1 MRIKNKTSDTNENN
15 IFWVTMTDL
24 MTALVLVFMVLFF
37 YTYITGTYEQIQG
50 KVEQKKTVEEL
61 QESLKEKDIDITVD
75 ALGGIVKINDLDLF
89 DVNSSELSENG
100 KKYLST
106 FAPAYFDSIFSNE
119 YLRDNIE
126 NIIIQGHTDSQTF
139 AGDYTQDQQFMLN
152 MQLSMKRAFAVAN
165 YMVNTP
171 YNKVNGEQ
179 LRKMILVEGVGSSK
193 PVLTIDGKEDLE
205 KSRRVELK
213 IVMKEKKSSFED
225 REQKEESQESNNSE
239 VLAK

>member
-1 MRIKNKTSDTNENN
+1 M
-15 IFWVTMTDL
+15 
-24 MTALVLVFMVLFF
+24 
-37 YTYITGTYEQIQG
+37 
-50 KVEQKKTVEEL
+50 
-61 QESLKEKDIDITVD
+61 
-75 ALGGIVKINDLDLF
+75 
-89 DVNSSELSENG
+89 
-100 KKYLST
+100 
-106 FAPAYFDSIFSNE
+106 
-119 YLRDNIE
+119 RDNIE